1 MSETMPILNR
11 KIKSVRLY
19 NFQNHRDN
27 LFYLADGLNILTG
40 SNDNGKSAIAR
51 GLDFALNN
59 NKSGDVVR
67 YNQKECFVE
76 INFLDGSTLK
86 RYAAPDNRVEFKY
99 KDDIKPTVYKS
110 FGNKLPDEVKK
121 FLGYPPISNEMGP
134 LNYSNQN
141 NKNFLIDQSPA
152 HIPYIISDLVGV
164 ADLETASKNLFSD
177 VDRYSKDV
185 AKIEKEI
192 DNLETELEKYKDLD
206 KDIEKH
212 NELKEII
219 DEIDITQ
226 KEIDEIDRAINNV
239 NTIIFRIKKARKE
252 LKINTEIVNTLSE
265 SVSQIENEHLS
276 LVNAYN
282 HYDTLKSI
290 ISKIKK
296 YQFEI
301 KQFQKLTDEEYV
313 KLIDDAEDNI
323 EIIDNIK
330 EHNDSWK
337 NISTSITNK
346 QEEIKDI
353 ENNIRNTTKDLNDLY
368 VEIKKLGLLCSGCN
382 KFGGVEL

>member
-323 EIIDNIK
+323 EIIDKIK

>member
-1 MSETMPILNR
+1 MSETMPIINR

-27 LFYLADGLNILTG
+27 IFYLADGLNILTG

-192 DNLETELEKYKDLD
+192 NNLETELEKYKDLD
-206 KDIEKH
+206 NDIAKH
-212 NELKEII
+212 NDLKEII

-226 KEIDEIDRAINNV
+226 KEIDDIDRAINDV
-239 NTIIFRIKKARKE
+239 NNIILRIKKAKKE
-252 LKINTEIVNTLSE
+252 LKLNTDIIETLSE
-265 SVSQIENEHLS
+265 SVTQIENEHSS
-276 LVNAYN
+276 LTNVCDQYN
-282 HYDTLKSI
+282 YLKSV

-296 YQFEI
+296 YQLEI
-301 KQFQKLTDEEYV
+301 KQFEKLTDEEYV
-313 KLIDDAEDNI
+313 KLIDEAERNIRNI
-323 EIIDNIK
+323 ENIV
-330 EHNDSWK
+330 EHNDNWDD
-337 NISTSITNK
+337 ISTSITNK

-353 ENNIRNTTKDLNDLY
+353 ENNIQNTTKDLNDLY
-368 VEIKKLGLLCSGCN
+368 AEIKKLGLLCSGCN

>member
-1 MSETMPILNR
+1 MPILNR

>member
-219 DEIDITQ
+219 DQIDITQ

-323 EIIDNIK
+323 EIIDKIK

>member
-323 EIIDNIK
+323 EIIDKIK

-368 VEIKKLGLLCSGCN
+368 AEIKKLGLLCSGCN